1 MENEIN
7 AVGQYI
13 SGIAKRP
20 DLVNKPCVL
29 VCKEEGFTLSVL
41 VEERAESFDFP
52 YTSVDNVTVN
62 TRLLVSQN
70 TGLEREDTSVYE
82 NLLAF
87 ALFGMKG
94 YALSK
99 TAELSNLAFRN
110 TIGKMDFSNK
120 RELIVEY
127 HTDTENR
134 RLFMYASNNPRELI
148 EYFNSI
154 KK

>member
-1 MENEIN
+1 MENE
-7 AVGQYI
+7 VYVTGVYI

-20 DLVNKPCVL
+20 DLVNQPCVL
-29 VCKEEGFTLSVL
+29 VCREEGFTLSVL

-52 YTSVDNVTVN
+52 YTSVDNITVN
-62 TRLLVSQN
+62 TRLLVSES
-70 TGLEREDTSVYE
+70 TGLERDDTNVYE

-87 ALFGMKG
+87 ALFGMRG
-94 YALSK
+94 YAITK
-99 TAELSNLAFRN
+99 TAELSNLAFKN

-127 HTDTENR
+127 HTDIENR

-148 EYFNSI
+148 EHFNSI